1 MLTQLELTVM
11 ISSIEIWSNKNKIF
25 TTGHAE
31 DVLLQFFEWKKD
43 HLNFKPHQIA
53 CLLV

>member
-1 MLTQLELTVM
+1 MLTQLQLTVI
-11 ISSIEIWSNKNKIF
+11 ISSIEIWSNKNKIS

-31 DVLLQFFEWKKD
+31 YVLLEFFEWKKD

-53 CLLV
+53 YLFV